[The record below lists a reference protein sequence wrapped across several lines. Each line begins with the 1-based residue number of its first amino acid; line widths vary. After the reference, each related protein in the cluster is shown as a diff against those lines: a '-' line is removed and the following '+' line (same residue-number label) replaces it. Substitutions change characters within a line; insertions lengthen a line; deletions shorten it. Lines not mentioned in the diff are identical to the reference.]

1 MLLAPSF
8 ETGTRYDLEILRQFR
23 KRAKTKRWRVFGAN
37 SSVCRNYRG
46 KKLNIEA
53 AMWLNS
59 TVNIFH
65 NLN

>member
-8 ETGTRYDLEILRQFR
+8 ETGTRYDLEILRQCR
-23 KRAKTKRWRVFGAN
+23 KRAKTKRWGVFGAN

-46 KKLNIEA
+46 KELNIEA